1 MMMMFNIV
9 ANMTNVSTS
18 NDVEVGE
25 TWTLYWTRML
35 KLQNEMAQSSLVHIS
50 VSYLHQITLVLFPK
64 FIANKL
70 TLSLELVVYA
80 RFKKV

>member
-1 MMMMFNIV
+1 MVKIV
-9 ANMTNVSTS
+9 ANMTNVPTS

>member
-1 MMMMFNIV
+1 MVKIV
-9 ANMTNVSTS
+9 ANMTNVPTS

-70 TLSLELVVYA
+70 TLSHEFVVYA
-80 RFKKV
+80 RIKKV

>member
-1 MMMMFNIV
+1 MVKIV
-9 ANMTNVSTS
+9 ANMTNVSIS

-25 TWTLYWTRML
+25 TWTLYWTLML
-35 KLQNEMAQSSLVHIS
+35 KLRNKMTKSSLVHIL

-80 RFKKV
+80 RIKKV

>member
-1 MMMMFNIV
+1 MMMLKIV
-9 ANMTNVSTS
+9 ANMTNVPTS

-35 KLQNEMAQSSLVHIS
+35 KLQNKMAQSSLVHIL

-80 RFKKV
+80 RIKKV